1 MVETVTVPI
10 RALGLGGPMKHSSP
24 PIAFCLE
31 EGPLIARWRA
41 ANEPTD
47 DLGDSSDGTKG
58 LP

>member
-1 MVETVTVPI
+1 
-10 RALGLGGPMKHSSP
+10 MKHSSP